1 MIWFGFRRFLWSAVF
16 SVRAVG
22 SPFVASGPCE
32 DDQGGAER
40 PLGEKGAGQVQR
52 GRHHR
57 RPQEAGG
64 GADRDAPRQDPE
76 VVQHL
81 QGPHHPQGL
90 RDPRRHGPRALLQLA
105 SPPPVVRYLLAA
117 TWFPLEFE
125 FRSAPFDSIRF
136 LRACSLG
143 VA

>member
-1 MIWFGFRRFLWSAVF
+1 MIWFGFRRFLWLAVF

-32 DDQGGAER
+32 DDRGGAER
-40 PLGEKGAGQVQR
+40 PLGEEGAGQVQR

-64 GADRDAPRQDPE
+64 GADRDAPREDPE

-90 RDPRRHGPRALLQLA
+90 RDPRRHGPRALLQPA
-105 SPPPVVRYLLAA
+105 AAPSLLSG
-117 TWFPLEFE
+117 TY
-125 FRSAPFDSIRF
+125 
-136 LRACSLG
+136 
-143 VA
+143 